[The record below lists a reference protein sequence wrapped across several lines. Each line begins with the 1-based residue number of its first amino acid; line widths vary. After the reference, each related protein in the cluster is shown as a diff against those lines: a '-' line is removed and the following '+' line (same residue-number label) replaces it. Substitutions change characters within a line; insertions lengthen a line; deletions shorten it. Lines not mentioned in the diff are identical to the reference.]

1 HVTWNTR
8 DVVLF
13 DYVGRLANRIR
24 ALPALF
30 TVLDETDQAI
40 EVCDEQRVV
49 QYVNR
54 AYETVTGC
62 IRSEVIGQPESEM
75 RRKSLPR
82 ARGDEERRRSSDWK
96 FIRVPFASK

>member
-1 HVTWNTR
+1 M
-8 DVVLF
+8 DAQLQ
-13 DYVGRLANRIR
+13 
-24 ALPALF
+24 
-30 TVLDETDQAI
+30 TDQAV

-96 FIRVPFASK
+96 FIRVPFANKSVSLSQSITSNFFTSVVNSFI